1 MVVCLL
7 PTSRT
12 HGPRLTVQGSRC
24 CGSAPV
30 KVCASFVKCVPG
42 IFSFLAHN
50 IPLYINDLTKCVP
63 CVPCVPPFLSSFK
76 HVSVFSILSFK
87 SNFDLKLVAH
97 MAHISESRTV
107 AHFLLFQFWHT
118 LRHTPGT
125 HPLFLAHI
133 PKSRS
138 LCPLTADHEQRT
150 TNQAYRF
157 ALHAH
162 RSVFLVNWLIL
173 TDSLLVVVLFRR
185 RNQDV

>member
-1 MVVCLL
+1 MVVCIL

-12 HGPRLTVQGSRC
+12 HGSRFAVQGPRC
-24 CGSAPV
+24 CGSPPV
-30 KVCASFVKCVPG
+30 TSCASLCQLVPG
-42 IFSFLAHN
+42 TFSFLAQRKSLICN
-50 IPLYINDLTKCVP
+50 T
-63 CVPCVPPFLSSFK
+63 LSSF
-76 HVSVFSILSFK
+76 VPLVPLVPAFSSSFTDLKDIPILFFK
-87 SNFDLKLVAH
+87 SNFDLKMLAQLAQMATALVNP
-97 MAHISESRTV
+97 
-107 AHFLLFQFWHT
+107 HFLLAQTWHKT
-118 LRHTPGT
+118 WHKPGT
-125 HPLFLAHI
+125 DPLFPAQIQNH
-133 PKSRS
+133 RS